1 MKYDISEY
9 TTKRGSKGL
18 IISVAD
24 APVVSMDFEFRAGY
38 RYGVDFDHKIQVAHV
53 LEHMMCRVNDK
64 YRDPIKKE
72 LAVTKNGASSNAGTG
87 SCYIGYD
94 AYCADFEWQ
103 RIMELMRYEICQ
115 PYFTEQ

>member
-1 MKYDISEY
+1 MKYDVSEY

-64 YRDPIKKE
+64 LRKSWLSPR
-72 LAVTKNGASSNAGTG
+72 TG
-87 SCYIGYD
+87 RAAMPAPVPAI
-94 AYCADFEWQ
+94 
-103 RIMELMRYEICQ
+103 
-115 PYFTEQ
+115 

>member
-1 MKYDISEY
+1 MKYDVSEY

-38 RYGVDFDHKIQVAHV
+38 RYVDDFDHKIQVAHV

-72 LAVTKNGASSNAGTG
+72 QQCRHRFLLYRLR
-87 SCYIGYD
+87 CLL
-94 AYCADFEWQ
+94 C
-103 RIMELMRYEICQ
+103 RL
-115 PYFTEQ
+115 